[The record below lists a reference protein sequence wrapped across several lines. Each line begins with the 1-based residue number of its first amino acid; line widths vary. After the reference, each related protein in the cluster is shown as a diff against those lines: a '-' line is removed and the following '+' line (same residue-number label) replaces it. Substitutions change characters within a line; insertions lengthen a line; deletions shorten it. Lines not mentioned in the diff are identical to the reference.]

1 MGVMLSLDRPGP
13 ARSRRQGQ
21 HVRNSDDQACVDAF
35 AAMLRY
41 DATGAGRYLSRLART
56 VLAGRLLPA
65 AVALAEAADT
75 ALTKNQRVSQAEP
88 TFTVSV
94 PCLLGQCRI
103 AGDGQGCEAST
114 CEHECHHRER
124 LPGGARAA
132 AGASAEMLVPRP
144 RQPDPGRR
152 QPDPGRRHR
161 AGPRT
166 GRMPA

>member
-1 MGVMLSLDRPGP
+1 MLSLDRPGA

-21 HVRNSDDQACVDAF
+21 HVRNSDDQACMDAF

-41 DATGAGRYLSRLART
+41 DATGAGRYLSRLAKT

-65 AVALAEAADT
+65 AVALAEAVDT
-75 ALTKNQRVSQAEP
+75 ALTHKERASQAKS
-88 TFTVSV
+88 TFTVSA
-94 PCLLGQCRI
+94 PCLLGQCRFP
-103 AGDGQGCEAST
+103 GDGPGCESAA

-124 LPGGARAA
+124 SSAGPQAA
-132 AGASAEMLVPRP
+132 AADAGGLVPRP

-152 QPDPGRRHR
+152 QPESRRR
-161 AGPRT
+161 YWAGPRP

>member
-1 MGVMLSLDRPGP
+1 MLSLDRPGP

-21 HVRNSDDQACVDAF
+21 HVRNSDDQACMDAF

-41 DATGAGRYLSRLART
+41 DATGAGRYLSRLAKT

-75 ALTKNQRVSQAEP
+75 ALTKKQRASQAEL

-94 PCLLGQCRI
+94 PCLLGQCRV
-103 AGDGQGCEAST
+103 AGDGRGCEAST

-124 LPGGARAA
+124 SSGGAQAA
-132 AGASAEMLVPRP
+132 AGAGAARLVSRP
-144 RQPDPGRR
+144 RQPDPRR
-152 QPDPGRRHR
+152 HHR